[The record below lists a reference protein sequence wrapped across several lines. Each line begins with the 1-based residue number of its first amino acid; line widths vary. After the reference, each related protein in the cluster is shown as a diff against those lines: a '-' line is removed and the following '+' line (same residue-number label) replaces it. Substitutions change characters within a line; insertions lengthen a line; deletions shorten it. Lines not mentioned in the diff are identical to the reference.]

1 MSKLE
6 FSSFRI
12 ALVTCRWQDAS
23 AEADIDFL
31 DVFQGQQEQSMSEE
45 VQADVWGAVTSDFKI
60 GSLVELLPS
69 LS

>member
-12 ALVTCRWQDAS
+12 AFVTCSWQDAS
-23 AEADIDFL
+23 TEADIDFL
-31 DVFQGQQEQSMSEE
+31 DVFQGQQEQSMREE
-45 VQADVWGAVTSDFKI
+45 VQAEKSDFKI

>member
-12 ALVTCRWQDAS
+12 ALVTCSWQDAS
-23 AEADIDFL
+23 TEADIDFL
-31 DVFQGQQEQSMSEE
+31 DVFQGQQEQSMREE
-45 VQADVWGAVTSDFKI
+45 VQAEKSDFKI